1 MAGWQY
7 PLNEFILS
15 FLDLKASKDGEL
27 IIEIPQ
33 SVKLSLLNRGT
44 YMSLLN
50 RLNQEEQSRESKES
64 SSSKDHIVIE
74 QYSNMDE
81 ADSLRSVPGFKLP
94 VSDHKVWSGVYQ
106 HNPLEIQIRYTLKNP
121 EVGILFR
128 NDPTPHVYSWSS
140 FFSGKQEESL
150 CNGVRTWV
158 PCIDNELERCLWEL
172 EIIVPSTFSVWASGK
187 LVKKTLY
194 DNVVCAQ

>member
-1 MAGWQY
+1 M
-7 PLNEFILS
+7 
-15 FLDLKASKDGEL
+15 
-27 IIEIPQ
+27 
-33 SVKLSLLNRGT
+33 NRGN
-44 YMSLLN
+44 YLGLLN
-50 RLNQEEQSRESKES
+50 RLNLAEQNCETGGS
-64 SSSKDHIVIE
+64 SCTKDQIVIE
-74 QYSNMDE
+74 QYSSNNDGE
-81 ADSLRSVPGFKLP
+81 SLRSIPGFKLP
-94 VSDHKVWSGVYQ
+94 SSDHKVWGGTYQ

-121 EVGILFR
+121 DVGILFR
-128 NDPTPHVYSWSS
+128 TDPTPHVYSWSS

-194 DNVVCAQ
+194 DDGGCAQ